1 MSKRKHFSKALT
13 ILLAIVMVVTMMPAM
28 AWAGAT
34 PEEEAAVYL
43 KSNYVDNNKII
54 TNGGDSVV
62 KSEDGLQYTV
72 GLKTTSGS
80 TITSLRFKKEASNSS
95 YISGWTT
102 NADKYI
108 TAETATSTKSW
119 SITDRPTEMEG
130 DYTFT
135 VTLKLYATGTDKRE
149 IDTGGATALA
159 SQDFTIVIK
168 SDSKKIVT
176 FKAVD
181 KDTKSVIDNATVKVE
196 KGWSTVIPT
205 EGVYTLEPDDT
216 YTVTATAAGYKE
228 YENLA
233 FSPTESGEVNL
244 PMEAISYSN
253 ICFDI
258 KDNSG
263 NQIEGANVK
272 VKKGYYTT
280 VSPDSYG
287 NYKLENGTEYSYTVD
302 ATNYTTATGTITPS
316 VDKTVDVILEK
327 NISKYRVFFKVI
339 KADDNTEI
347 SGAKIAVTYEEYDDS
362 LEAFDTI
369 DVSVNQDGSFTLK
382 KGTTYNYTITADGFK
397 TSSSTFTPGGN
408 EENIEKIVSIDAD
421 VPVDHADQE
430 KVDAIR
436 EIFDKETGALRP
448 NFAKDKN
455 IAEMVKSIIRNYE
468 GVNAEGITVV
478 LKSSDN
484 TEYIKEDGTIAYIK
498 NEPSNYGNNSKN
510 VVCTFAF
517 KCNGAEAISSE
528 RTVTVGWDCDYF
540 GSKIQAEADSLTWD
554 KIKNA
559 NTDQSS
565 IETDLTLPQILT
577 TSART
582 AWSKLTW
589 TSSNEDVISIEA
601 TGYDS
606 LPDNKKG
613 KVTHKEE
620 DAVVTLTATLGAN
633 DTLLNTYVE
642 KVSDFKTIT
651 KTFTVTVKGTGS
663 SKPTEDEL
671 QAILDKYY
679 TERSL
684 TDFTSKKV
692 IDIENCYGDI
702 QLPRY
707 TKIQDEEGKLVF
719 ANKEITVESGDTN
732 VISINGYRAIVDF
745 FQDSDKTVEL
755 TIKFTREGITVQK
768 VIPITVRTVSE
779 EALEKELAAM
789 EYAKAHY
796 FDGINDG
803 KYIDTEHITGNLHAF
818 REFYIDDSGNPV
830 WVYDVKNQTGKGII
844 PDDYFEDTWEM
855 EAAGYNEF
863 KSSNPQIVQHENLV
877 IHRDASPQQVTISSL
892 LSSQRYG
899 KFAES
904 HPDNEK
910 LLKLYKQEVS
920 VTVVVLGTTDEK
932 AALKEKISEAEIL
945 YETIAEGALPGQYPA
960 GTKNALNAAIKKAQA
975 VLKNNSVLASDVN
988 AAIIELDKAIKTCA
1002 SSKIQNTTPF
1012 TVKVAVR
1019 GTGPFKNLIMTV
1031 SDVSPQ
1037 TSVWT
1042 VVKTLLDQNKYSYE
1056 IKELGGIV
1064 YLEAVTDPNGI
1075 RLAALDEKNS
1085 GWLYT
1090 VDGILPDIYMS
1101 QYKLTGNE
1109 SIELYYTSDYTK
1121 DQKVEEWLSQVQQCE
1136 VTTSKDALTGTNI
1149 TTTPTEVTVTGDTA
1163 KVTVKTENMTEA
1175 IKQAKENKSAE
1186 IVLNVA
1192 ASDTKGAETV
1202 NIQLDTAT
1210 VKSVVNDTQAA
1221 LTVKTENGQV
1231 SLDRE
1236 ALTAVVSEAKGATI
1250 TLEVVKVTNPTDV
1263 QKKAAG
1269 TNGYVI
1275 RLVIKS
1281 GEKIISDFNKGK
1293 ATVTVEIPSKLKDKK
1308 VAVIHIA
1315 DDGKIELLSGK
1326 TVKIDGKDYYT
1337 FETPHFSAFA
1347 LVDADELG
1355 LEAGGEEASIQR
1367 IKELVS
1373 DMSLKASS
1381 SKTSKKNIKVTLTVD
1396 KSTAASI
1403 KEIKEMG
1410 YTVKYKYYRSTKKA
1424 SKYQAK
1430 ITKTTRSFT
1439 NTAGKKGTKYYYKAR
1454 IQVYD
1459 KDGNLVA
1466 QTALKQCKYAARKW
1480 TK

>member
-421 VPVDHADQE
+421 VPVDPADQE

-707 TKIQDEEGKLVF
+707 TKIQDEEGKRVF

-904 HPDNEK
+904 HQDNEK

-1373 DMSLKASS
+1373 DMSIKASS

>member
-263 NQIEGANVK
+263 NQIEGATVK

-421 VPVDHADQE
+421 VPVDPADQE

-707 TKIQDEEGKLVF
+707 TKIQDEEGKSVF

-1236 ALTAVVSEAKGATI
+1236 ALTTVVSEAKGATI

-1293 ATVTVEIPSKLKDKK
+1293 ATVTVEIPANLQDKK
-1308 VAVIHIA
+1308 VDAIYIA
-1315 DDGKIELLSGK
+1315 EDGQIGKMSGK
-1326 TVKIDGKDYYT
+1326 TVKIGGKDYYA
-1337 FETPHFSAFA
+1337 FETPHFSTFA

-1355 LEAGGEEASIQR
+1355 LEVNEEANIEK

-1373 DMSLKASS
+1373 NLSLKVRS

-1396 KSTAASI
+1396 KDTAAAI
-1403 KEIKEMG
+1403 DEIKGLG
-1410 YTVKYKYYRSTKKA
+1410 YTVKYKYYRSTRKS

-1430 ITKTTRSFT
+1430 ITKTTKSFI
-1439 NTAGKKGTKYYYKAR
+1439 NTAGKKGTKYYYKAKL
-1454 IQVYD
+1454 QVYD
-1459 KDGNLVA
+1459 KDGKLVT
-1466 QTALKQCKYAARKW
+1466 QTELKQCKYAVRTW

>member
-263 NQIEGANVK
+263 NQIEGATVK

-421 VPVDHADQE
+421 VPVDPADQE

-707 TKIQDEEGKLVF
+707 TKIQDEEGKSVF

-1236 ALTAVVSEAKGATI
+1236 ALTTVVSEAKGATI

-1293 ATVTVEIPSKLKDKK
+1293 ATVTVEIPANLQDKK
-1308 VAVIHIA
+1308 VDAIYIA
-1315 DDGKIELLSGK
+1315 EDGQIEQMSGK
-1326 TVKIDGKDYYT
+1326 TVKIGGKDYYA
-1337 FETPHFSAFA
+1337 FETPHFSTFA

-1355 LEAGGEEASIQR
+1355 LEVNEEANIEK

-1373 DMSLKASS
+1373 NLSLKVRS

-1396 KSTAASI
+1396 KDTAAAI
-1403 KEIKEMG
+1403 DEIKGLG
-1410 YTVKYKYYRSTKKA
+1410 YTVKYKYYRSTRKS

-1430 ITKTTRSFT
+1430 ITKTTKSFI
-1439 NTAGKKGTKYYYKAR
+1439 NTAGKKGTKYYYKAKL
-1454 IQVYD
+1454 QVYD
-1459 KDGNLVA
+1459 KDGKLVT
-1466 QTALKQCKYAARKW
+1466 QTELKQCKYAVRTW

>member
-263 NQIEGANVK
+263 NQIEGATVK

-421 VPVDHADQE
+421 VPVDPADQE

-707 TKIQDEEGKLVF
+707 TKIQDEEGKSVF

-1231 SLDRE
+1231 RLDRE
-1236 ALTAVVSEAKGATI
+1236 ALTTVVSEAKGATI

-1293 ATVTVEIPSKLKDKK
+1293 ATVTVEIPANLQDKK
-1308 VAVIHIA
+1308 VDAIYIA
-1315 DDGKIELLSGK
+1315 EDGQIEQMSGK
-1326 TVKIDGKDYYT
+1326 TVKIGGKDYYA
-1337 FETPHFSAFA
+1337 FETPHFSTFA

-1355 LEAGGEEASIQR
+1355 LEVNEEANIEK

-1373 DMSLKASS
+1373 NLSLKVRS

-1396 KSTAASI
+1396 KDTAAAI
-1403 KEIKEMG
+1403 DEIKGLG
-1410 YTVKYKYYRSTKKA
+1410 YTVKYKYYRSTRKS

-1430 ITKTTRSFT
+1430 ITKTTKSFI
-1439 NTAGKKGTKYYYKAR
+1439 NTAGKKGTKYYYKAKL
-1454 IQVYD
+1454 QVYD
-1459 KDGNLVA
+1459 KDGKLVT
-1466 QTALKQCKYAARKW
+1466 QTELKQCKYAVRTW

>member
-80 TITSLRFKKEASNSS
+80 TITSLRFKKEASNSR

-362 LEAFDTI
+362 LEEFDTI

-707 TKIQDEEGKLVF
+707 TKIQDEEGKRVF

-1236 ALTAVVSEAKGATI
+1236 ALTTVVSEAKGATI